1 MSSDGTEEEAE
12 AKPIG
17 DLLDALGVTVGS
29 GELVPGALVLLK
41 VVGEDG
47 SLRLVL
53 VYSDGLGWIER
64 AGMLTVAQAIEAGTS
79 HLGDAGWRSVA
90 VGG

>member
-1 MSSDGTEEEAE
+1 MSAGDTEEQAE
-12 AKPIG
+12 SKPIG
-17 DLLDALGVTVGS
+17 DLLDALGVTATVGP

-53 VYSDGLGWIER
+53 AYSDGLGWI
-64 AGMLTVAQAIEAGTS
+64 
-79 HLGDAGWRSVA
+79 
-90 VGG
+90 

>member
-1 MSSDGTEEEAE
+1 MDDADEQVES
-12 AKPIG
+12 KPIG
-17 DLLDALGVTVGS
+17 DLIDALGVTATVGP

-53 VYSDGLGWIER
+53 AYSDGLGWIER
-64 AGMLTVAQAIEAGTS
+64 AGLLTVAQAIEAGTS
-79 HLGDAGWRSVA
+79 HLGDAG
-90 VGG
+90 